1 MSGIG
6 MSVLKKIDKL
16 ATWLSKYSQYLPRYT
31 IWGKNI

>member
-6 MSVLKKIDKL
+6 MMVITMIDRL
-16 ATWLSKYSQYLPRYT
+16 ATWLSKYAQYLPRYT